1 MIRDDVSPRGERNT
15 IRIAVDA
22 MGGDFA
28 PRNVVDGTMEA
39 LKVLPDDVEIVMVG
53 KEDRIREELRQFTT
67 NGAAACEIVHAPE
80 VISMD
85 DVPTV
90 ALKQKKDSSIAVGLS
105 LQKEG
110 KVDAFVSAGNTG
122 AVMSASTIILG
133 RLKGVGR
140 PTIGAF
146 LPSEKGVCLLLDAG
160 ANVDCRP
167 HHLVE
172 FAIMGSIYASFMLQ
186 HPNPMVGLL
195 SIGEESTKGDER
207 TQEAH
212 RLLSKSK
219 LNFIGNVEGRDILK
233 GKAQVVVCD
242 GFVGNVVLKFAE
254 SVIGLL
260 TSRFRDYAS
269 HNLFRK
275 LWTGLMYG
283 TMKKL
288 LRDFDYQE
296 HGGVPLLGVNGVSI
310 IGHGGSTPKAIKN
323 MVLRAEEMVRKNINR
338 HIEQALATN

>member
-1 MIRDDVSPRGERNT
+1 MPKDDHC

-22 MGGDFA
+22 MGGDYA
-28 PRNVVDGTMEA
+28 PQNIVVGAMEA
-39 LKVLPDDVEIVMVG
+39 QKNLPSDVQVVIVG
-53 KEDRIREELRQFTT
+53 KEDQLKDEVRRLSS
-67 NGAAACEIVHAPE
+67 NGTIACEIVHASE
-80 VISMD
+80 VINMD

-90 ALKQKKDSSIAVGLS
+90 ALKQKKDSSIAVGLT

-146 LPSEKGVCLLLDAG
+146 LPSEQGVCLLLDAG

-167 HHLVE
+167 QHLLE
-172 FAIMGSIYASFMLQ
+172 FAIMGSIYASYMLQ
-186 HPNPMVGLL
+186 HPNPKVGLL

-260 TSRFRDYAS
+260 KTRFRDYAS
-269 HNLFRK
+269 HNLLRK
-275 LWTGLMYG
+275 LWIGVMYG
-283 TMKKL
+283 TVKKVL
-288 LRDFDYQE
+288 KDFDYQE

-323 MVLRAEEMVRKNINR
+323 MILKAEEMVRRNVNR
-338 HIEQALATN
+338 HIEQALATD